1 MRRPI
6 LFAALATL
14 APVLLSAGPALA
26 MDRYGTVSSYGGRGT
41 AVDPD
46 AKLERLAA
54 ASAPTP
60 RGGHNRPARSMRNIL
75 RNDANLRSAFAWMD
89 NK

>member
-6 LFAALATL
+6 LFAALATIAL
-14 APVLLSAGPALA
+14 AGPALA
-26 MDRYGTVSSYGGRGT
+26 MDRYATVSSFGGRGV

-54 ASAPTP
+54 ASTPTP
-60 RGGHNRPARSMRNIL
+60 HGGHNRPAKSMRNIL
-75 RNDANLRSAFAWMD
+75 RKDANLRNAFAWMD